1 MQLLNLDPAANPN
14 FQLEVPN
21 LSDPDEENAL
31 MLNTNELFQSA
42 VIRQPEIIAADLRVR
57 SADRSVKLARG
68 TYYPRM
74 LLARSIFSGFSSAP
88 TVSMLPQN
96 YWDQLNQNLGQQ
108 VYFALSIP
116 LLNGLQVRT
125 NVQCTRF
132 NAQQVQLQAEQARR
146 ITLR

>member
-1 MQLLNLDPAANPN
+1 
-14 FQLEVPN
+14 
-21 LSDPDEENAL
+21 